1 MRTHTHT
8 HTHSPL
14 SPPGT
19 PGPAQDAAL
28 VSAPH
33 PTPALAP
40 LSSCTSARRRPDPG
54 LCADP
59 RVHSLAPELHPQPGR
74 MNSQIPGSSRAGVP
88 HLRSDAPP
96 IHPSHTSSSQRRS
109 RTHNHTCTSS
119 HVLGFT
125 HRDPGPKRPCAW
137 TAPTPLQ
144 SDAQKCGQ
152 YAGARMCTHVH
163 VEIRVYENM
172 HIVCRR
178 HIYEKTLKL
187 ALLSL
192 EMRVRSTNTHR
203 CTELNLQ

>member
-1 MRTHTHT
+1 MCACAYTHT

-40 LSSCTSARRRPDPG
+40 LSSCSSARRRPDPG

-152 YAGARMCTHVH
+152 YAGACMC
-163 VEIRVYENM
+163 M
-172 HIVCRR
+172 
-178 HIYEKTLKL
+178 
-187 ALLSL
+187 
-192 EMRVRSTNTHR
+192 
-203 CTELNLQ
+203 